1 MLDVK
6 EIEVSKL
13 KPWEDNPRFNDHA
26 VDSVAKSIQTFGF
39 NVPILYDQNFTII
52 AGHTRWK
59 AAQKLGMT
67 HVPAIMLDLNDSQ
80 RKAFSVA
87 DNKLASLADWDE
99 ELVTKILEELNFEN
113 FDLSSLGYS
122 EAELD
127 ALMAPFQDFNWEE
140 FNDYLTKEMETINAV
155 LQFKIKLALKDQ
167 VITAIKQYALKRG
180 MKEKDSAVLAG
191 NVLCHLLG
199 VNL

>member
-1 MLDVK
+1 
-6 EIEVSKL
+6 
-13 KPWEDNPRFNDHA
+13 
-26 VDSVAKSIQTFGF
+26 VAKSIQTFGF

-99 ELVTKILEELNFEN
+99 ELVTKILEELKFEN

-122 EAELD
+122 EAELE

-140 FNDYLTKEMETINAV
+140 FNEYLTKEMETINAV

-167 VITAIKQYALKRG
+167 VITAIKQYALKHG